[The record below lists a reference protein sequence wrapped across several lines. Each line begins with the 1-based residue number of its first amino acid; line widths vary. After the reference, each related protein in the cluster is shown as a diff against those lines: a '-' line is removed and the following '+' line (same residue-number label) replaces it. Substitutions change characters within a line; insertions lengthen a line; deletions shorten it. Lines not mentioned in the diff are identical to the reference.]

1 MPIGREIFN
10 KMVFCEKI
18 FQFIE
23 LEESLFF
30 TSIDVNFH
38 SEKGVLDDQDLAD
51 MTYENFKQ
59 MSVFLKNT
67 D

>member
-1 MPIGREIFN
+1 MPIQREIFN

-38 SEKGVLDDQDLAD
+38 SEKAPLDDQDLLD
-51 MTYENFKQ
+51 MTYENFK
-59 MSVFLKNT
+59 
-67 D
+67 